1 MAALAGGFG
10 QCCSTDPKFMLGSF
24 LAHTLTR
31 GGTFLLK
38 EQENPSVGGIPSE
51 EGAGLR
57 LRVCSGFYFIGRNIM
72 KGEE

>member
-1 MAALAGGFG
+1 
-10 QCCSTDPKFMLGSF
+10 MLGSF
-24 LAHTLTR
+24 SAPTLTK

-38 EQENPSVGGIPSE
+38 EQENPSVGGTPSE

-57 LRVCSGFYFIGRNIM
+57 LRVCSGFYFIGRNVM